1 MTVHAFVDETKQNG
15 LLVVAAI
22 LAPRDLAP
30 TRTLMRRL
38 CLPGQERIHFTK
50 ERPARRGRIAAA
62 ICQASVA
69 IDVYDATAQRP
80 REARAACLRRIVDDL
95 AAAGAHRLVLEQD
108 DSLLRHDQT
117 VLYDAVRKAGV
128 VDQLTYEHL
137 PARSEPLLWVADAAA
152 WCWTHPAWRPRIQ
165 PAIRTVHRL

>member
-1 MTVHAFVDETKQNG
+1 MSAHAFVDETKQNG

-50 ERPARRGRIAAA
+50 ERSARRGQIAAA
-62 ICQASVA
+62 ICQANAA
-69 IDVYDATAQRP
+69 IDVYDATNLRP
-80 REARAACLRRIVDDL
+80 REARAACLRQIVDDL

-108 DSLLRHDQT
+108 HSLLRHDQT

-152 WCWTHPAWRPRIQ
+152 WCWAHPAWRTRIQ